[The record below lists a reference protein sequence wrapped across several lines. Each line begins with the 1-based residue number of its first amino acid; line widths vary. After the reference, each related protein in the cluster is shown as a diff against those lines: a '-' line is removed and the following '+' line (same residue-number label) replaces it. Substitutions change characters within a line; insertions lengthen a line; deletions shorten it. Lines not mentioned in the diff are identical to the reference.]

1 MADIIL
7 PNNSGA
13 VILNAVAATGRSLA
27 VRMSDMASIRVTITG
42 TATVDIEKSVDGT
55 NRKVMTTLTASA
67 DYVTDE
73 PGLWTFNVTAFTSGT
88 ITATVMT

>member
-1 MADIIL
+1 M
-7 PNNSGA
+7 
-13 VILNAVAATGRSLA
+13 LNAVAATGRSSE
-27 VRMSDMASIRVTITG
+27 VRLSDMASIRVTITG
-42 TATVDIEKSVDGT
+42 TATVDIEKSVDGS
-55 NRKVMTTLTASA
+55 NREVMATLAASA

>member
-1 MADIIL
+1 MLD
-7 PNNSGA
+7 
-13 VILNAVAATGRSLA
+13 AVAATGRSSE
-27 VRMSDMASIRVTITG
+27 VRLSDMASIRVTITG
-42 TATVDIEKSVDGT
+42 TATVDIEKSVNGSART
-55 NRKVMTTLTASA
+55 VMATLTASA